1 MVTEVVGTTRVTVI
15 AGASV
20 FAAGEVIEYIN
31 LRSYQFSFLGLPRA
45 SKRWLEEKGWYCV
58 ALITVVFCFV
68 LQVDV
73 YIS

>member
-15 AGASV
+15 VGASV
-20 FAAGEVIEYIN
+20 FAAREVIEYIN
-31 LRSYQFSFLGLPRA
+31 LRSSQFSFLGKPRA
-45 SKRWLEEKGWYCV
+45 SKRWLEEKGRYYV
-58 ALITVVFCFV
+58 ALITVVFCFI